1 MSQLDHRRLTFI
13 RALDLITALP
23 AVAPDLKSGASVV
36 ATYEVNRSRI
46 PLGQVDHEL
55 QPSDYPF
62 DSSRKVKTAHG
73 GIACPPIG
81 LYNLTLSPC
90 LSSLEPLSNLTS
102 FIQVPFALVS
112 QSIALSAAKNV
123 PRQLTY
129 LLKIRRT
136 RFKGKIQDKT
146 DKTRRNAVQPL
157 RERLHQPFI
166 RDEKEPFSSLW
177 MWQ

>member
-73 GIACPPIG
+73 GIACPPMG
-81 LYNLTLSPC
+81 LYNLTLSPS
-90 LSSLEPLSNLTS
+90 LSSLLLWIS
-102 FIQVPFALVS
+102 FSSFNHVPFILVS
-112 QSIALSAAKNV
+112 KSVALPAAKNV
-123 PRQLTY
+123 LRQLTY
-129 LLKIRRT
+129 FIKIRRT
-136 RFKGKIQDKT
+136 RVKREIQDEK
-146 DKTRRNAVQPL
+146 KPVSSLRMWQCFALTRRH
-157 RERLHQPFI
+157 R
-166 RDEKEPFSSLW
+166 SSSS
-177 MWQ
+177 